1 MNVVILGSTGMLGDA
16 VAEAFEDFDGDVY
29 LTSRGN
35 APKRRDSGSHHIEF
49 DALKD
54 SLDAALGFLKPGDFV
69 INCIG
74 IIKTEIDEASAASCE
89 RARQINSEFPAR
101 LVRFAEGRGF
111 RVIQIATD
119 CVFSGREGHY
129 SETSLHD
136 PVDVYGETKS
146 AGEVTSENIM
156 HLRVSIIGPEK
167 RGFTSLFEWVSRQK
181 PGAEIT
187 GYINHFWNGI
197 PAKHF
202 GKIARAVIE
211 HDLFDAG
218 VHHVLPADEV
228 SKAELV
234 RLIAAR
240 CGRVD
245 IQITDGNA
253 AVAVDRTLA
262 TNDTVFNAKIW
273 AATGRATV
281 PSVAELVAE
290 I

>member
-1 MNVVILGSTGMLGDA
+1 MSVVILGSTGMLGDA
-16 VAEAFEDFDGDVY
+16 VAAVFEEYEGDVY

-35 APKRRDSGSHHIEF
+35 ALERQDSRSHHIEF
-49 DALKD
+49 DALND
-54 SLDAALGFLKPGDFV
+54 SLEAALGFLKFGDFV

-101 LVRFAEGRGF
+101 LVRFAEGRGV

-129 SETSLHD
+129 SESSLHN

-146 AGEVTSENIM
+146 AGEVSSENIM

-167 RGFTSLFEWVSRQK
+167 RRFTSLFEWVARQK

-187 GYINHFWNGI
+187 GYVNHFWNGI

-211 HDLFDAG
+211 QDLFNAG

-234 RLIAAR
+234 RLIAAQ
-240 CGRVD
+240 CGRGD

-253 AVAVDRTLA
+253 AIAVDRTLS
-262 TNDTVFNAKIW
+262 TNDPVFNAKLW
-273 AATGRATV
+273 EATGRATL
-281 PSVAELVAE
+281 PTVAELVAE

>member
-1 MNVVILGSTGMLGDA
+1 MKVLILGATGMLGDA
-16 VAEAFEDFDGDVY
+16 VTQVFKDFPGRVICC
-29 LTSRGN
+29 SRKSIQGLS
-35 APKRRDSGSHHIEF
+35 PKIENRIF
-49 DALKD
+49 DAD
-54 SLDAALGFLKPGDFV
+54 TDGISEVASDLGPGDFV

-74 IIKTEIDEASAASCE
+74 IIKTEIDESSEESCKL
-89 RARQINSEFPAR
+89 ARRINADFPAS
-101 LVRFAEGRGF
+101 LARFAEGRHVK
-111 RVIQIATD
+111 VIQIATD
-119 CVFSGREGHY
+119 CVFSGKVGHY
-129 SETSLHD
+129 SEDSEHD
-136 PVDVYGETKS
+136 PEDVYGKTKS
-146 AGEVTSENIM
+146 AGEIASTAMM

-167 RGFTSLFEWVSRQK
+167 RGFTSLYDWVARQPK
-181 PGAEIT
+181 NAKIT
-187 GYINHFWNGI
+187 GYTNHFWNGI

-211 HDLFDAG
+211 QNLFSAG

-228 SKAELV
+228 SKADLV

-262 TNDTVFNAKIW
+262 TNDSVFNAKLW